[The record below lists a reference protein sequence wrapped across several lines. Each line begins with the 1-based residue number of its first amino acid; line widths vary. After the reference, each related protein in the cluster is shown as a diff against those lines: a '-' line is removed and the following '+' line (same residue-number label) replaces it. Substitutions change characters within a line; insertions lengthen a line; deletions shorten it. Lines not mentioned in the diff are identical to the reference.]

1 MSLLPAVASHI
12 RYGHS
17 TNAQFGENFLDRF
30 EPGRL
35 NNRFKLRH
43 HILALRM
50 LRGFESL
57 LRLGSVFHYRAIL
70 PGNSTPIAFQ

>member
-1 MSLLPAVASHI
+1 LAAVASHI

-17 TNAQFGENFLDRF
+17 TDAQFSENFLDRF

-35 NNRFKLRH
+35 NNRFELCH

-57 LRLGSVFHYRAIL
+57 LRHGSDIHYRAIL
-70 PGNSTPIAFQ
+70 PGNSTL